1 MVTGNHVDQGVDCG
15 WGRISAC
22 AQKIIRTEANS
33 RGQEIKTDSSVHVTG
48 LTWEERQMVRPIT
61 ASTCRLSL
69 RLRLKVHSSQ
79 VGPWLASCVRQRRR
93 LLPSFSTGGRSN
105 CMDGRVLSILGRQR
119 NSLRCGICET
129 DLLLSL
135 LLPGSVENITN
146 QLLPLSHWAWTELQ
160 SPQHSLLGSR
170 YQFTQ
175 DGT

>member
-1 MVTGNHVDQGVDCG
+1 
-15 WGRISAC
+15 
-22 AQKIIRTEANS
+22 
-33 RGQEIKTDSSVHVTG
+33 
-48 LTWEERQMVRPIT
+48 MVRPIT

-146 QLLPLSHWAWTELQ
+146 QLLPLSHWAWTELESSAQ
-160 SPQHSLLGSR
+160 PSGKPVPIHSGWHLRWNLLSTLASELSHR
-170 YQFTQ
+170 
-175 DGT
+175 